1 MAMLSMNALARSV
14 RTVTAASL
22 ITASSVLWSAAQAG
36 GLFTEMAG
44 SWRGEGSV
52 TWSTGETEILRCLAT
67 YEVDA
72 EGNKIEQD
80 MTCATDTTKLVVKS
94 TISFRPAA
102 GAIVGTW
109 SERTYG
115 VNGRVSGSA
124 SQGKIN
130 ALVQS
135 GDKKF
140 TARVAVI
147 TRGKE
152 QTVTISPQDIE
163 LAEVS
168 VVLRKSG

>member
-1 MAMLSMNALARSV
+1 MKFRRFGLAAGAAAMLTLG
-14 RTVTAASL
+14 
-22 ITASSVLWSAAQAG
+22 AQAANAA
-36 GLFTEMAG
+36 GLFANMAG
-44 SWRGEGSV
+44 SWRGEGWV
-52 TWSTGETEILRCLAT
+52 TWSTGETEILRCTAT
-67 YEVDA
+67 YEVED
-72 EGNKIEQD
+72 EGNKIEQNL
-80 MTCATDTTKLVVKS
+80 TCATDTTKLIVKS

-109 SERTYG
+109 SETTYG

-124 SQGKIN
+124 SQGRIQ

-147 TRGKE
+147 TRGEE
-152 QTVTISPQDIE
+152 QTVTISPQEIE

-168 VVLRKSG
+168 VTLKKTG

>member
-1 MAMLSMNALARSV
+1 
-14 RTVTAASL
+14 
-22 ITASSVLWSAAQAG
+22 
-36 GLFTEMAG
+36 
-44 SWRGEGSV
+44 
-52 TWSTGETEILRCLAT
+52 
-67 YEVDA
+67 
-72 EGNKIEQD
+72 
-80 MTCATDTTKLVVKS
+80 
-94 TISFRPAA
+94 
-102 GAIVGTW
+102 
-109 SERTYG
+109 
-115 VNGRVSGSA
+115 VSGSA

-152 QTVTISPQDIE
+152 QTVTISPQNVE